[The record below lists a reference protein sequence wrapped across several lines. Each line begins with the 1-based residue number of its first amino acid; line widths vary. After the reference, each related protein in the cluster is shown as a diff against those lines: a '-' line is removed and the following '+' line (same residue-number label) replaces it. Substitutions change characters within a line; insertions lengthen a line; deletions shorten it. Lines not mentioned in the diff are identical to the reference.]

1 MSVNRPISILPSV
14 SKIAEKWISEQI
26 TFHLNA
32 TSFTLHP
39 MQFGFRKHH
48 STETA
53 NCFLLEN
60 IKSKLDQGGVVG
72 AVFLDLKKAFETVDH
87 EILITKLSKFN
98 FSSSVIKWIQSYL
111 LDRKQ
116 CVRIGNKT
124 SQVTENDLGVPQGS
138 TLGPLL
144 FCLYINDL
152 PEVCPSAVTCQMYA
166 DDTVI
171 YVHAKNKRQAAKEL
185 SATMVNIS
193 NCLTNSCLHLN
204 TSKSVCMFFSK
215 SANKDPDP
223 EVTVAGRTLSVVQEF
238 KYLGIILDTQLT
250 FKSQVKKVVNN

>member
-1 MSVNRPISILPSV
+1 MNKLTGKYNTINKKIELNIDGNVIDDPSRVAIAFNTYFIDSIKTLTHNSPGLNHSIAPLNTNAPILTFREVTKSKVCMIISSLNCSRAKDVYGMDTIFIKTHKEALIPPITKIINQSIIDGVFPSAWKTAAITPVYKPGDNMTISNYRPISILPSV

-87 EILITKLSKFN
+87 EFLKN
-98 FSSSVIKWIQSYL
+98 NVIK
-111 LDRKQ
+111 
-116 CVRIGNKT
+116 V
-124 SQVTENDLGVPQGS
+124 
-138 TLGPLL
+138 
-144 FCLYINDL
+144 
-152 PEVCPSAVTCQMYA
+152 
-166 DDTVI
+166 
-171 YVHAKNKRQAAKEL
+171 
-185 SATMVNIS
+185 
-193 NCLTNSCLHLN
+193 
-204 TSKSVCMFFSK
+204 
-215 SANKDPDP
+215 
-223 EVTVAGRTLSVVQEF
+223 
-238 KYLGIILDTQLT
+238 
-250 FKSQVKKVVNN
+250 